1 MRSGA
6 ITRAVWILSLVSL
19 FTDVSSEMLYPV
31 MPIYLQSIGYS
42 FVFIGILEGI
52 AEAVAGLSKG
62 FFGRWSD
69 QLGKRLPFVQI
80 GYALSAVSRPLMVIW
95 TQPFGIFTSRTADRL
110 GKGIRTA
117 ARDALLAVEATP
129 ATRATVFGFHRSM
142 DTLGAV
148 IGPVLAFGFL
158 YVYPGEYFWLFVLA
172 FVPGLISVGCTLLI
186 SEKNTEKKLHPK
198 IPSFFTSLS
207 YILKANSEYKRI
219 VFGLLVFALF
229 NSSDMFL
236 LLRAKE
242 LGLSDTAVIL
252 LYILF
257 NLSYALLA
265 WPVGSLADRV
275 GKKKIA
281 IAGFFV
287 FAGVYLIMALLTDS
301 DFVWAPFVL
310 YGGFYACT
318 EGVSKAWIADITH
331 GEELGAALGSFT
343 ALQSVSLLLA
353 STLAGS
359 IWQFYGSSV
368 ALLLSALA
376 AIVVAMYFM
385 RLSNF
390 IKLHEI

>member
-1 MRSGA
+1 MA
-6 ITRAVWILSLVSL
+6 ITRLVWILSLVSL
-19 FTDVSSEMLYPV
+19 FTDISSEMLYPV
-31 MPIYLQSIGYS
+31 LPLYLQSIGYS
-42 FVFIGILEGI
+42 FAFIGILEGV

-80 GYALSAVSRPLMVIW
+80 GYALSAVSRPLLVVW
-95 TQPFGIFTSRTADRL
+95 THPFGIFTSRTADRL

-117 ARDALLAVEATP
+117 ARDALLALEATP

-148 IGPVLAFGFL
+148 VGPLLAFGFL
-158 YVYPGEYFWLFVLA
+158 YFYPGEYFWLFVLA

-186 SEKNTEKKLHPK
+186 SEKNSEKKSHPK
-198 IPSFFTSLS
+198 IPSFFSSLS
-207 YILKANSEYKRI
+207 YIVKANSEYKRI
-219 VFGLLVFALF
+219 VFGLLLFALF

-242 LGLSDTAVIL
+242 LGATDTGVIQ

-265 WPVGSLADRV
+265 WPVGGIADRL
-275 GKKKIA
+275 GKKKVA
-281 IAGFFV
+281 IAGFAT
-287 FAGVYLIMALLTDS
+287 FAGVYVIMALIPDS
-301 DFVWAPFVL
+301 RLVWLPFVL

-318 EGVSKAWIADITH
+318 EGISKAWISDITPGH
-331 GEELGAALGSFT
+331 ELGAALGTFT
-343 ALQSVSLLLA
+343 ALQSVVMLLA
-353 STLAGS
+353 STMAGA
-359 IWQFYGSSV
+359 IWQFYGSWA

-376 AIVVAMYFM
+376 GMIVAIYFT
-385 RLSNF
+385 LIQLCTSS
-390 IKLHEI
+390 